1 MALLTLRDIS
11 LGFGGPNL
19 LHSINLQ
26 IEKNERLC
34 LLGRNGEG
42 KSTLMKLIAGFIKPD
57 DGSFER
63 QQGLKV
69 AYLTQD
75 VPADIQGSIYDVVA
89 SGLDQAGEL
98 LTRYHHA
105 SLDLAE
111 DASEQNMARLE
122 RIQHDLEAIDGW
134 AIGQQID
141 TTLSLLQLPADEA
154 FSAQS
159 GGMKRRVLLAKALV
173 TQPDLLLLDEPTNH
187 LDIDAI
193 NWLEQ
198 FLLGWNGSLL
208 FVTHDRSFLRNLAT
222 RIIELDR
229 GHLTSWPGN
238 YDAYLVHKQEA
249 LDAEARENALFDKK
263 LAQEEAWIRQGI
275 KARRTRNEGRVR
287 ALKAMR
293 NERLQRRERSGTVN
307 MQITEQER
315 SGKIVIE
322 VNDISYKYDSLPIVN
337 HLSTTIMRGDRIGII
352 GPNGV
357 GKSTLIQL
365 LLGQLTPDAGS
376 VKLGTKLDIAYFD
389 QHRSDLHLNK
399 SVRDNLA
406 EGTDKIEINGRSK
419 HVMSYLSDFLF
430 APDRANSPVSTLSG
444 GERNRLMLAKL
455 FSQPFNML
463 VMDEPT
469 NDLDVETL
477 ELLEEL
483 LLDYQGTLLLVSHD
497 RAFLN
502 NVVTSTLVFEGN
514 AQVNEYVGGYED
526 WLRQKSTAP
535 ATEKK
540 SSTKDKSKI
549 EPKKS
554 SSKKLSYKDQREL
567 ESLPQK
573 IEELEKEIEQLQA
586 AMSDTN
592 FYQNDK
598 DKIAATTQRFEQ
610 AEKELETAF
619 ERWEALD
626 SGN

>member
-455 FSQPFNML
+455 FHNHL
-463 VMDEPT
+463 IC
-469 NDLDVETL
+469 
-477 ELLEEL
+477 
-483 LLDYQGTLLLVSHD
+483 
-497 RAFLN
+497 
-502 NVVTSTLVFEGN
+502 
-514 AQVNEYVGGYED
+514 
-526 WLRQKSTAP
+526 W
-535 ATEKK
+535 
-540 SSTKDKSKI
+540 
-549 EPKKS
+549 
-554 SSKKLSYKDQREL
+554 
-567 ESLPQK
+567 
-573 IEELEKEIEQLQA
+573 
-586 AMSDTN
+586 
-592 FYQNDK
+592 
-598 DKIAATTQRFEQ
+598 
-610 AEKELETAF
+610 
-619 ERWEALD
+619 
-626 SGN
+626 